1 LSLGGQKMINF
12 GLEKGMK
19 GVSQVIVNP
28 DNMAE
33 NFSKPMPPSFATP
46 MLVSLMD
53 NAAIDAVIDKL
64 PNGYITVGSS
74 ISIKHIAPTPEGMA
88 VTAEAELKDI
98 YVNRLIFEV
107 TAYDEIE
114 KIGEID
120 PIHKNMEKIS
130 WAIIDWQTCVST
142 HLRMKIMKFQI
153 TMII

>member
-114 KIGEID
+114 KIGEG
-120 PIHKNMEKIS
+120 NVERY
-130 WAIIDWQTCVST
+130 IID
-142 HLRMKIMKFQI
+142 LEKFSKAI
-153 TMII
+153 LKKKEIG